1 MHVTDILVHH
11 FTWLFV
17 AMTTAQL
24 TLDEGGLGGPDCS
37 VYTVVCHPE
46 SHLGN
51 HWLDWHDHFFPPPG
65 PSHTSKVPILQLG
78 TLGGGVMEIRGA

>member
-11 FTWLFV
+11 FIWLFV

-37 VYTVVCHPE
+37 VLWCAAQSPTWATT
-46 SHLGN
+46 G
-51 HWLDWHDHFFPPPG
+51 
-65 PSHTSKVPILQLG
+65 
-78 TLGGGVMEIRGA
+78 